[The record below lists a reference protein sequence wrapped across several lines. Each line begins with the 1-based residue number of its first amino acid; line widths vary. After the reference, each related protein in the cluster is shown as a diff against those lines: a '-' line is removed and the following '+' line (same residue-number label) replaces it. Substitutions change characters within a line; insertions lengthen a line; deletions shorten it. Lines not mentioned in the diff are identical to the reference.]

1 MVLMGLIASSLVL
14 SQVIS
19 YGTTWVWLN
28 AWSWEFMY
36 PLLETSGTQESAII
50 RNKIS
55 AVWIKIFCVFTRK
68 SHMYLEELL
77 AVFAYDAQKTYYTV
91 VVSFCKHSWNWQVLS
106 TFEHVVLS
114 VFASLLEDAQVG
126 KQGNLLEEFW
136 WKLSRAWLNCTVH
149 CIWDR
154 LLVL

>member
-19 YGTTWVWLN
+19 YGTTWIWLN

-91 VVSFCKHSWNWQVLS
+91 VVTGQFLQTLMKLASVVYFWACCAFSVCFTAWRCTSWEAGKLVRRVLMKIEQS
-106 TFEHVVLS
+106 MT
-114 VFASLLEDAQVG
+114 
-126 KQGNLLEEFW
+126 
-136 WKLSRAWLNCTVH
+136 
-149 CIWDR
+149 
-154 LLVL
+154 